1 MRNVA
6 FATLAKLEPMTLAVV
21 ARLEDSCWGVRRWAL
36 QTLGK
41 LEPATLA
48 QHASAVVARIEDN
61 HRLVRD
67 PALRTLGK
75 LEPAVLAQHTNV
87 VLARLNDSDPLV
99 KMAALL
105 TLRMLPRFVIRDVAG
120 LDFDLGD
127 DADVTLESELE
138 SARVALESARVTLES
153 VDLEGL
159 RSRLLGRLGWYRYR
173 LRQRV
178 RRLALYWYA
187 LPYRPSG
194 PGHARDKKAW
204 DQMSENPHQSMLHAT
219 KKNRRAEGTED
230 GKEKKSK

>member
-1 MRNVA
+1 MSMEALRS
-6 FATLAKLEPMTLAVV
+6 LEQLEPALLVQHADALV
-21 ARLEDSCWGVRRWAL
+21 ASLEDSRDDVRKKAL
-36 QTLGK
+36 ETLGK
-41 LEPATLA
+41 LEPAALA
-48 QHASAVVARIEDN
+48 QHA
-61 HRLVRD
+61 
-67 PALRTLGK
+67 
-75 LEPAVLAQHTNV
+75 NV
-87 VLARLNDSDPLV
+87 VLARLNDSDNRV

-105 TLRMLPRFVIRDVAG
+105 TLRMLPRFVTRQDRRQGRFVDG
-120 LDFDLGD
+120 LDVDLGHE
-127 DADVTLESELE
+127 ADVTLES
-138 SARVALESARVTLES
+138 ALESARVTLES
-153 VDLEGL
+153 VHLEGL

-219 KKNRRAEGTED
+219 KKTRRAEGTED